1 MIVALLRGFMIV
13 ALLRGFDRGVLCSP
27 NILEIFLPIKTDLYG
42 DGMLII
48 IRELLK
54 LICDLDEYF
63 DDRVTLHVWGK

>member
-1 MIVALLRGFMIV
+1 MIV
-13 ALLRGFDRGVLCSP
+13 ALLRGFDRGVLCST

-48 IRELLK
+48 TRELLK